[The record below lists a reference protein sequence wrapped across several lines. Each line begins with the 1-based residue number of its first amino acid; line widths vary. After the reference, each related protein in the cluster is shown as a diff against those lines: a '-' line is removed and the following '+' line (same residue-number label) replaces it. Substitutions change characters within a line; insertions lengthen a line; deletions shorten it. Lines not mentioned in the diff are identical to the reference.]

1 MTDINKFMENNPKE
15 GEEDSAARLKNIY
28 TGTALETIGDK
39 INWET
44 LKQDPTS
51 SKDNIR
57 KYAEDA
63 SKALKP
69 KILSNKIPNHLKA
82 VTLGLVTLASGP
94 SFEAQT
100 YNAASLPEQKIWD
113 KNFKAGKESYSK
125 GTLNK
130 KQQYNATQFNAVLSK
145 SKDSFKDDLK
155 YLNIDYDDFVEKMMG
170 VYSAETSFGLN
181 EKKISKTGARG
192 ELQVTLETLK
202 DIIKP
207 KGNFG
212 PKMAKAAGVDLK
224 KLRAMS
230 DKELNN
236 LLLNDNRFNYLI
248 GSAVMLNKLQ
258 YRTKK

>member
-1 MTDINKFMENNPKE
+1 MADFNLLEYLSNPVDNSLQLKQQLEEEVQSSKKE
-15 GEEDSAARLKNIY
+15 PQEIFD
-28 TGTALETIGDK
+28 TK
-39 INWET
+39 IN
-44 LKQDPTS
+44 
-51 SKDNIR
+51 NIN
-57 KYAEDA
+57 E
-63 SKALKP
+63 
-69 KILSNKIPNHLKA
+69 A
-82 VTLGLVTLASGP
+82 VDMSESWITPLLGLPIIVAGNMALANEQP
-94 SFEAQT
+94 TTDTTFEAQT
-100 YNAASLPEQKIWD
+100 YNAASLPEQKVWD

-155 YLNIDYDDFVEKMMG
+155 YLNINYDDFVETMMG
-170 VYSAETSFGLN
+170 VYSSETSFGLN

>member
-1 MTDINKFMENNPKE
+1 MADFNLLEYLSNPVDNSLQLKQQLEEEVQSSKKE
-15 GEEDSAARLKNIY
+15 PQEIFD
-28 TGTALETIGDK
+28 TK
-39 INWET
+39 IN
-44 LKQDPTS
+44 
-51 SKDNIR
+51 NIN
-57 KYAEDA
+57 E
-63 SKALKP
+63 
-69 KILSNKIPNHLKA
+69 A
-82 VTLGLVTLASGP
+82 VDMSESWITPLLGLPIIVAGNMALANEQP
-94 SFEAQT
+94 TTDTTFEAQT
-100 YNAASLPEQKIWD
+100 YNAASLPEQKVWD

-125 GTLNK
+125 ETLNK

>member
-1 MTDINKFMENNPKE
+1 MADFNLLEYLSNPVDNSLQLKQQLEEEVQSSKKE
-15 GEEDSAARLKNIY
+15 PQEIFD
-28 TGTALETIGDK
+28 TK
-39 INWET
+39 IN
-44 LKQDPTS
+44 
-51 SKDNIR
+51 NIN
-57 KYAEDA
+57 E
-63 SKALKP
+63 
-69 KILSNKIPNHLKA
+69 A
-82 VTLGLVTLASGP
+82 VDMSESWITPLLGLPIIVAGNMALANEQP
-94 SFEAQT
+94 TTDTTFEAQT
-100 YNAASLPEQKIWD
+100 YNAASLPEQKVWD

-192 ELQVTLETLK
+192 ELQVTLGTLK

>member
-1 MTDINKFMENNPKE
+1 MADFNLLEYLSNPVDNSLQLKQQLEEEVQSSKKE
-15 GEEDSAARLKNIY
+15 PQEIFD
-28 TGTALETIGDK
+28 TK
-39 INWET
+39 IN
-44 LKQDPTS
+44 
-51 SKDNIR
+51 NIN
-57 KYAEDA
+57 E
-63 SKALKP
+63 
-69 KILSNKIPNHLKA
+69 A
-82 VTLGLVTLASGP
+82 VDMSESWITPLLGLPIIVAGNMALANEQP
-94 SFEAQT
+94 TTDTTFEAQT
-100 YNAASLPEQKIWD
+100 YNAASLPEQKVWD

>member
-1 MTDINKFMENNPKE
+1 MADFNLLEYLSNPVDNSLQLKQQLEEEVQSSKKE
-15 GEEDSAARLKNIY
+15 PQEIFD
-28 TGTALETIGDK
+28 TK
-39 INWET
+39 IN
-44 LKQDPTS
+44 
-51 SKDNIR
+51 NIN
-57 KYAEDA
+57 E
-63 SKALKP
+63 
-69 KILSNKIPNHLKA
+69 A
-82 VTLGLVTLASGP
+82 VDMSDSWITPLLGLPIIVVGNMVGTTTSVTATP
-94 SFEAQT
+94 NIQKEQTSFEAQN
-100 YNAASLPEQKIWD
+100 YNTGPLSEQKTWD
-113 KNFKAGKESYSK
+113 KNFNIGKEAYINN
-125 GTLNK
+125 TLNK

-155 YLNIDYDDFVEKMMG
+155 YLNIDYEDFVEKMMG
-170 VYSAETSFGLN
+170 IYSAETSFGLN

>member
-1 MTDINKFMENNPKE
+1 MADFNLLEYLSNPVDNSLQLKQQLEEEVQSSKKE
-15 GEEDSAARLKNIY
+15 PQEIFD
-28 TGTALETIGDK
+28 TK
-39 INWET
+39 IN
-44 LKQDPTS
+44 
-51 SKDNIR
+51 NIN
-57 KYAEDA
+57 E
-63 SKALKP
+63 
-69 KILSNKIPNHLKA
+69 A
-82 VTLGLVTLASGP
+82 VDMSESWITPLLGLPIIVAGNMALANEQP
-94 SFEAQT
+94 TTDTTFEAQT
-100 YNAASLPEQKIWD
+100 YNAASLPEQKVWD

-155 YLNIDYDDFVEKMMG
+155 YLNIDYDDFVETMMG